1 MSDRLDEIRA
11 RAGALYSKE
20 SPTLWEHV
28 RLSFYAREDIPYML
42 AEVERLRAALASLGY
57 RLTRKDDGS
66 DYVYWAG
73 KDPVTEGGES

>member
-1 MSDRLDEIRA
+1 MRA
-11 RAGALYSKE
+11 KWVLL
-20 SPTLWEHV
+20 T
-28 RLSFYAREDIPYML
+28 EDIPYLL

-66 DYVYWAG
+66 DYVYWVG